1 MVTPLDLV
9 QRVPHRLQKVAVGGE
24 NVAVHIELD
33 HSLGLLDGCQLSSVF
48 GCPITRLGHICGVF
62 DDLEGSTRGIEDR
75 VVARLNPD
83 FAAILGDPF
92 VGPLV
97 ELAECQLLPEQSI
110 SVGST
115 VLGRDKHAV
124 VLADDL
130 ILRVPGRG
138 EKIVVRTN
146 NRAIQFKLDD
156 CL

>member
-33 HSLGLLDGCQLSSVF
+33 HSLGLLDGCQLSGVF
-48 GCPITRLGHICGVF
+48 GCPITRLGHIGGVF
-62 DDLEGSTRGIEDR
+62 DDLEGSTGGIEDR
-75 VVARLNPD
+75 VVGRLNPD

-97 ELAECQLLPEQSI
+97 ELAECQLLPEQTI
-110 SVGST
+110 GVGRA

-130 ILRVPGRG
+130 VPRVPGRG
-138 EKIVVRTN
+138 EKIVVRAN
-146 NRAIQFKLDD
+146 NRAIQFELDD